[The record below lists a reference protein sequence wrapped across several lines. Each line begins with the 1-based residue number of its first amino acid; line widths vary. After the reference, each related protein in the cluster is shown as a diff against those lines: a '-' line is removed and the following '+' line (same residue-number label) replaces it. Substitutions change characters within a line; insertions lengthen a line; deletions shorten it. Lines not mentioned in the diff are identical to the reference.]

1 MVGEHVAIILGM
13 GLVTYLLRVFPL
25 LLAHRIRFPPRM
37 IRWFQFLSFSVIA
50 SFVWFGFVKGATSP
64 GIMGYRAIAIGLTIL
79 VAVRAK
85 NAVVGM
91 AAGVVAVLILARVG
105 L

>member
-1 MVGEHVAIILGM
+1 MVGEQVAIILGM
-13 GLVTYLLRVFPL
+13 GLVTYLLRVLPL
-25 LLAHRIRFPPRM
+25 LLAHRVRFPPRM
-37 IRWFQFLSFSVIA
+37 IRWFQFLSFSVIS

-64 GIMGYRAIAIGLTIL
+64 GVMGHRTIALGLTIL

-91 AAGVVAVLILARVG
+91 AAGVVAALILSRVG